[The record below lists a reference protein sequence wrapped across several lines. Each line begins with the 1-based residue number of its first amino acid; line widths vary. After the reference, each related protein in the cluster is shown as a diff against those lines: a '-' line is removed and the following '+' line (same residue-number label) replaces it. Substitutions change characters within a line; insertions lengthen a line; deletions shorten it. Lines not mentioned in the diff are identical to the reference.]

1 MIDNNRNIII
11 HPGGSDFIKRCILDL
26 VNLCKQFDKRR
37 LELKNNLGRISYQ
50 KEFGLVKVYT
60 ARQTGHTTA
69 QFQILREDDN
79 ACMLSWNEKTNK
91 RWKKEN
97 PDIKDRVFTTYNF
110 NKPCNIM
117 KFQKYKLVLVDCASY
132 NKYVDE
138 IIETCSYI
146 DDCICVLV
154 G

>member
-26 VNLCKQFDKRR
+26 VDLCKQFDKRS

-69 QFQILREDDN
+69 QFQILREYNN
-79 ACMLSWNEKTNK
+79 ACMLRLNESFGH

-97 PDIKDRVFTTYNF
+97 PDIKDRMFTTTEFLQF
-110 NKPCNIM
+110 NNIS
-117 KFQKYKLVLVDCASY
+117 KLQKYKLVLVDCASY

-154 G
+154 S